1 VGGTAAYALLLG
13 SVCCELLLVD
23 TRVDVLDGQ
32 VRDLSDATCRENS
45 SKCVRAGT
53 YKEAGQC
60 DIVVITTGSRRSI
73 GETTLELIY
82 RSTAILHT
90 VIDAM
95 KPFRS
100 DTVLLLVSNP
110 VDVLTS
116 CAQELSGL
124 PKSQV
129 IGCGTFLDTVRLR
142 GMLAAKA
149 GIAASAV
156 DAYVLGEHGDAEFVP
171 WSIASISGIPIDE
184 VLPPDRYN
192 RAELARECKNGGHR
206 IVETKGVIVFGIGSV
221 VSSVCSTILL
231 DKRNVCT
238 VSHFQPDLDCCLSVP
253 AVIGRKGIVRTISLP
268 MNSHEKAKLSDSAT
282 RLRDIVARIKDDI
295 LQDRVI

>member
-1 VGGTAAYALLLG
+1 MTSKIAIIGAGSVGGTSAYALLLG

-23 TRVDVLDGQ
+23 TKVDVLDGQ

-73 GETTLELIY
+73 GKLSIAYSNHPGEVLMQPAGETTLELIY

-100 DTVLLLVSNP
+100 DTILLLVSNP

-142 GMLAAKA
+142 GILAAKA
-149 GIAASAV
+149 GV
-156 DAYVLGEHGDAEFVP
+156 
-171 WSIASISGIPIDE
+171 
-184 VLPPDRYN
+184 
-192 RAELARECKNGGHR
+192 RAF
-206 IVETKGVIVFGIGSV
+206 ITF
-221 VSSVCSTILL
+221 
-231 DKRNVCT
+231 
-238 VSHFQPDLDCCLSVP
+238 
-253 AVIGRKGIVRTISLP
+253 
-268 MNSHEKAKLSDSAT
+268 
-282 RLRDIVARIKDDI
+282 I
-295 LQDRVI
+295 LQFSSSETNTI